1 MKKLLLFTFALITIQ
16 SQSQIL
22 NPSFELVT
30 ANKPDNYNLSPY
42 TSYYIRDTA
51 APYSGSKAAVIRG
64 FSAQSYS
71 IQGAVLGVFSVT
83 TTSLPQALWGWY
95 KCNLQAGDSLV
106 FNPYVY
112 QSTVFSAAALG
123 YSFTT
128 TSSAVYKQFSAP
140 INYTATAFPGTTVGT
155 VYTGIYLSG
164 TNVDA
169 QNVFIPQTGTYAI
182 IDDLYLGSNPVTS
195 IKNNSSEGDIIMSVY
210 PQPANTTAFMIY
222 TLTKTSIVE
231 LKLFDFTGR
240 LVKTIFTEDK
250 QTEGNYKAEIPVY
263 DLAQGVYIAQLKV
276 NDEIRTAKIV
286 KQ

>member
-1 MKKLLLFTFALITIQ
+1 MKKILFLAFAFITVQ

-22 NPSFELVT
+22 NPGFEAVT
-30 ANKPDNYNLSPY
+30 ANKPDDYNLAPY

-51 APYSGSKAAVIRG
+51 APNTGVKAAVIRG

-112 QSTVFSAAALG
+112 QSNVFSPSAFG
-123 YSFTT
+123 YSYTT
-128 TSSAVYKQFSAP
+128 TSSAVYKQFSSP
-140 INYTATAFPGTTVGT
+140 INYTASAFPGTTVGT

-164 TNVDA
+164 PNMDA

-195 IKNNSSEGDIIMSVY
+195 IKNNNSENEIIMSVY
-210 PQPANTTAFMIY
+210 PQPSTNSAFMIY
-222 TLTKTSIVE
+222 TLTESAVCE
-231 LKLFDFTGR
+231 LKLLDFTGR
-240 LVKTIFTEDK
+240 LIKTIFTEDK

-263 DLAQGVYIAQLKV
+263 DLAQGVYLAELKV
-276 NDEIRTAKIV
+276 NGQIFTTKIV